1 MAWYKGLAVYIPLW
15 HSVLCVVCM
24 AVHLHSSLTVSCIIA
39 SGNAVIPSLSD
50 YIKVLA
56 DAERDKGIATGGAPA
71 SYVHCEE
78 KRLLINLLVSL
89 SILLSLA
96 W

>member
-1 MAWYKGLAVYIPLW
+1 MVLRYSRVYSIVVHYVL
-15 HSVLCVVCM
+15 SVWQCI
-24 AVHLHSSLTVSCIIA
+24 HSSLTMSCIIA
-39 SGNAVIPSLSD
+39 SGNTVLPSLSD

-71 SYVHCEE
+71 SSVHCEE
-78 KRLLINLLVSL
+78 ERLLINLLVSL